1 MGQVTVRVNGYSHTI
16 GCKDGEEAHVTEL
29 IGQIEDKTK
38 LIRSMGGQF
47 SEARMLLH
55 VALLLADEAGDLRAE
70 CGAPGR
76 PVGGPG
82 PADPLL
88 ADRLTRI
95 AERIEGLAGRSTPDR
110 RTAAPSATRRRR
122 RRAGGSG
129 RTAAPPISQGRG
141 CPVRPANHPRGQ

>member
-1 MGQVTVRVNGYSHTI
+1 MGQVTVRVNGYGHTI

-29 IGQIEDKTK
+29 IGQIEAKTK

-70 CGAPGR
+70 VAR
-76 PVGGPG
+76 LSASGGPG
-82 PADPLL
+82 PADPQL

-95 AERIEGLAGRSTPDR
+95 AERIEGLAGTLDTTP
-110 RTAAPSATRRRR
+110 ARRRR
-122 RRAGGSG
+122 RRPAAGRLAAGERPPAAYIGGAGLPGASG
-129 RTAAPPISQGRG
+129 
-141 CPVRPANHPRGQ
+141 